1 MANINKFQYTQIK
14 YLYTIK
20 DIINKMKDKP
30 QSERNY
36 LQQNISVHNI

>member
-1 MANINKFQYTQIK
+1 MANINKFQYIQIK

-36 LQQNISVHNI
+36 LQQNISVYNI